1 MYGFEEHTTAG
12 AERTGLGRYMTS
24 FSPLWN
30 VPDSEIRLTEKEV
43 HVWRAPL
50 EAANLAYS
58 TLQEVLSI
66 DEREQ
71 ARRFAFEKDRRRWI
85 MARGVLR
92 MLLSRYLLVDARELQ
107 FSANSY
113 GKPAIA
119 FPEREERLQFNVA
132 HSVDLALYAFGYDQH
147 VGIDVEYMREDV
159 ECEKLARSHFSPRE
173 YATLQAL
180 PAQVQQEA
188 FFLCWSRKEAYLKA
202 KGKGLSIPLAHFD
215 VSLIPGEPAALLASR
230 EDPDAPERWLLYDLA
245 PGVNYAGALAV
256 EGIDRQISCWQW

>member
-50 EAANLAYS
+50 EVANLAYS

-85 MARGVLR
+85 MVRGVLR
-92 MLLSRYLLVDARELQ
+92 MLLSRYGCM
-107 FSANSY
+107 N
-113 GKPAIA
+113 
-119 FPEREERLQFNVA
+119 
-132 HSVDLALYAFGYDQH
+132 
-147 VGIDVEYMREDV
+147 
-159 ECEKLARSHFSPRE
+159 
-173 YATLQAL
+173 
-180 PAQVQQEA
+180 
-188 FFLCWSRKEAYLKA
+188 
-202 KGKGLSIPLAHFD
+202 
-215 VSLIPGEPAALLASR
+215 
-230 EDPDAPERWLLYDLA
+230 WL
-245 PGVNYAGALAV
+245 
-256 EGIDRQISCWQW
+256 